1 MQRRDFLTLPTAAGL
16 AAAEAA
22 FAAAAAKSGDLP
34 QYRVQSSYKP
44 AAQPGMPGPFPGRV
58 VDVHAAASIDPAND
72 KADPAVVAE
81 MMKQG
86 MLALTGEKDLRSAWR
101 RFIEPADVVGIKLNC
116 SGAPKICSHPVVVA
130 EIAKQLIA
138 SGVKPQN
145 ITCFERFQDQVDTA
159 KYPQFL
165 PAGVNVWAAS
175 SGRDNINGYDPRTYV
190 EVDFFGE
197 DDTRSNLVRPIAERF
212 TKIINVPNMKD
223 HGASGV
229 TGCLKN
235 IAYGS
240 FHNVARSHRFEK
252 TNTFS
257 FIGTLA
263 AVEPLRSRTVLQ
275 IMDGLKGI
283 WHGGPFQHADRF
295 GFYPAR
301 LMFGTDPVAVDRL
314 LTDVIED
321 KRKAEGAISVF
332 NRSMDYVK
340 KGDFR
345 KDPNTNNFIR
355 EPGHIEYA
363 GGLGLGVFD
372 KAKIKRTEIRL

>member
-1 MQRRDFLTLPTAAGL
+1 MQRRDFLTLPSVAGVAL
-16 AAAEAA
+16 AAP
-22 FAAAAAKSGDLP
+22 KMDGLP
-34 QYRVQSSYKP
+34 QYRVQSSYK
-44 AAQPGMPGPFPGRV
+44 AAAMPGMPGPFPGQV
-58 VDVHAAASIDPAND
+58 VNVHAAKSIDPATD
-72 KADPAVVAE
+72 TVDPVVVAE

-86 MLALTGEKDLRSAWR
+86 MLALTGEKDYRAAWR
-101 RFIEPADVVGIKLNC
+101 RFIDPKDVVGIKLNC

-138 SGVKPQN
+138 TGVPAKN
-145 ITCFERFQDQVDTA
+145 ITCYERFQDQVNSA
-159 KYPQFL
+159 KYPQYL
-165 PAGVNVWAAS
+165 PEGVNVWAAS
-175 SGRDNINGYDPRTYV
+175 STRDAINGYDPRTYV

-223 HGASGV
+223 HGAAGV

-263 AVEPLRSRTVLQ
+263 NVEPLRSRTVLQ
-275 IMDGLKGI
+275 IMDGLKAV
-283 WHGGPFQHADRF
+283 WHGGPFLHADKF
-295 GFYPAR
+295 KFYPAR
-301 LMFGTDPVAVDRL
+301 MMFGTDPVAMDRL

-332 NRSMDYVK
+332 NRSMDHVK
-340 KGDFR
+340 KADFR

-355 EPGHIEYA
+355 EPGHIEFA
-363 GGLGLGVFD
+363 AGLGLGVFD
-372 KAKIKRTEIRL
+372 IAKIKLKEISL

>member
-1 MQRRDFLTLPTAAGL
+1 
-16 AAAEAA
+16 
-22 FAAAAAKSGDLP
+22 
-34 QYRVQSSYKP
+34 
-44 AAQPGMPGPFPGRV
+44 
-58 VDVHAAASIDPAND
+58 
-72 KADPAVVAE
+72 
-81 MMKQG
+81 
-86 MLALTGEKDLRSAWR
+86 
-101 RFIEPADVVGIKLNC
+101 
-116 SGAPKICSHPVVVA
+116 VVVA

-138 SGVKPQN
+138 TGVPAKN
-145 ITCFERFQDQVDTA
+145 ITCYERFQDQVDSA
-159 KYPQFL
+159 KYPKYL
-165 PAGVNVWAAS
+165 PEGVQVWAAS
-175 SGRDNINGYDPRTYV
+175 STRDAINGYDPRTYV

-223 HGASGV
+223 HGAAGV

-263 AVEPLRSRTVLQ
+263 NVEPLRSRTVLQ
-275 IMDGLKGI
+275 IMDGLKAV
-283 WHGGPFQHADRF
+283 WHGGPFLHADKF
-295 GFYPAR
+295 KFYPAR
-301 LMFGTDPVAVDRL
+301 MMFGTDPVAMDRL

-332 NRSMDYVK
+332 NRSMDHVK
-340 KGDFR
+340 KADFR

-355 EPGHIEYA
+355 EPGHIEFA
-363 GGLGLGVFD
+363 AGLGLGVFD
-372 KAKIKRTEIRL
+372 IAKIKLKEISL

>member
-1 MQRRDFLTLPTAAGL
+1 MAAPKSDGLPL
-16 AAAEAA
+16 
-22 FAAAAAKSGDLP
+22 
-34 QYRVQSSYKP
+34 YRVQSSYAP
-44 AAQPGMPGPFPGRV
+44 AAKPGMPGPYPGRV
-58 VDVHAAASIDPAND
+58 VNVHSANSIDPATDTVN
-72 KADPAVVAE
+72 PVVVAE

-86 MLALTGEKDLRSAWR
+86 LLALTGEKDYRDAWR
-101 RFIEPADVVGIKLNC
+101 RFIDPKDVVGIKLNC

-138 SGVKPQN
+138 TGVQAKN
-145 ITCFERFQDQVDTA
+145 ITCYERFQDQVTSVHYP
-159 KYPQFL
+159 KYL
-165 PAGVNVWAAS
+165 PDGVNVWAAS
-175 SGRDNINGYDPRTYV
+175 SLRDAINGYDPRTYV

-197 DDTRSNLVRPIAERF
+197 DDTRSNLVRMISERF

-223 HGASGV
+223 HGAAGV

-263 AVEPLRSRTVLQ
+263 NVEPLRSRTVLQ
-275 IMDGLKGI
+275 IMDGLKAV
-283 WHGGPFQHADRF
+283 WHGGPFLHADKFR
-295 GFYPAR
+295 FYPQR
-301 LMFGTDPVAVDRL
+301 MMFGTDPVAMDRL
-314 LTDVIED
+314 LIDIIED

-332 NRSMDYVK
+332 NRSMDNVK

-355 EPGHIEYA
+355 EPGHIEFA

-372 KAKIKRTEIRL
+372 KAKIQLKDIKL

>member
-1 MQRRDFLTLPTAAGL
+1 MQRRDFLTLPSVAGVAL
-16 AAAEAA
+16 AAP
-22 FAAAAAKSGDLP
+22 KMDGLP
-34 QYRVQSSYKP
+34 QYRVQSSYK
-44 AAQPGMPGPFPGRV
+44 AAAMPGMPGPYPGQV
-58 VDVHAAASIDPAND
+58 VNVHAAKSIDPATD
-72 KADPAVVAE
+72 TVDPVVVAE

-86 MLALTGEKDLRSAWR
+86 MLALTGEKDYRAAWR
-101 RFIEPADVVGIKLNC
+101 RFIDPKDVVGIKLNC

-138 SGVKPQN
+138 TGVPAKN
-145 ITCFERFQDQVDTA
+145 ITCYERFQDQVDSA
-159 KYPQFL
+159 KYPKYL
-165 PAGVNVWAAS
+165 PEGVNVWAAS
-175 SGRDNINGYDPRTYV
+175 STRDAINGYDPRTYV

-223 HGASGV
+223 HGAAGV

-263 AVEPLRSRTVLQ
+263 SVEPLRSRTVLQ
-275 IMDGLKGI
+275 IMDGLKAV
-283 WHGGPFQHADRF
+283 WHGGPFLHADKF
-295 GFYPAR
+295 KFYPAR
-301 LMFGTDPVAVDRL
+301 MMFGTDPVAMDRL

-340 KGDFR
+340 KADFR
-345 KDPNTNNFIR
+345 KDPNTNNFVR
-355 EPGHIEYA
+355 EPGHIEFA
-363 GGLGLGVFD
+363 AGLGLGVFD
-372 KAKIKRTEIRL
+372 KAKIKLKEISL

>member
-1 MQRRDFLTLPTAAGL
+1 MDG
-16 AAAEAA
+16 
-22 FAAAAAKSGDLP
+22 LP
-34 QYRVQSSYKP
+34 QYRVQSSYK
-44 AAQPGMPGPFPGRV
+44 AAAMPGMPGPYPGQV
-58 VDVHAAASIDPAND
+58 VNVHAAKSIDPATD
-72 KADPAVVAE
+72 TVDPVVVAE

-86 MLALTGEKDLRSAWR
+86 MLALTGEKDYRAAWR
-101 RFIEPADVVGIKLNC
+101 RFINPKDVVGIKLNC
-116 SGAPKICSHPVVVA
+116 SGAPKICSNPVVVA

-138 SGVKPQN
+138 TGVPAKN
-145 ITCFERFQDQVDTA
+145 ITCYERFQDQVDSA
-159 KYPQFL
+159 KYPKYL
-165 PAGVNVWAAS
+165 PEGVQVWAAS
-175 SGRDNINGYDPRTYV
+175 STRDAINGYDPRTYV

-223 HGASGV
+223 HGAAGV

-263 AVEPLRSRTVLQ
+263 NVEPLRSRTVLQ
-275 IMDGLKGI
+275 IMDGLKAV
-283 WHGGPFQHADRF
+283 WHGGPFLHADKF
-295 GFYPAR
+295 KFYPAR
-301 LMFGTDPVAVDRL
+301 MMFGTDPVAMDRL

-332 NRSMDYVK
+332 NRSMDHVK
-340 KGDFR
+340 KADFR

-355 EPGHIEYA
+355 EPGHIEFA
-363 GGLGLGVFD
+363 AGLGLGVFD
-372 KAKIKRTEIRL
+372 IAKIKLKEISL

>member
-1 MQRRDFLTLPTAAGL
+1 MQRRDFLTLPSVAGVAL
-16 AAAEAA
+16 AAP
-22 FAAAAAKSGDLP
+22 KMDGLP
-34 QYRVQSSYKP
+34 QYRVQSSYK
-44 AAQPGMPGPFPGRV
+44 AAAMPGMPGPFPGQV
-58 VDVHAAASIDPAND
+58 VNVHAAKSIDPATD
-72 KADPAVVAE
+72 TVDPVVVAE

-86 MLALTGEKDLRSAWR
+86 MLALTGEKDYRAAWR
-101 RFIEPADVVGIKLNC
+101 RFINPKDVVGIKLNC
-116 SGAPKICSHPVVVA
+116 SGAPKICSNPVVVA

-138 SGVKPQN
+138 TGVPAKN
-145 ITCFERFQDQVDTA
+145 ITCYERFQDQVDSA
-159 KYPQFL
+159 KYPKYL
-165 PAGVNVWAAS
+165 PEGVQVWAAS
-175 SGRDNINGYDPRTYV
+175 STRDAINGYDPRTYV

-223 HGASGV
+223 HGAAGV

-263 AVEPLRSRTVLQ
+263 NVEPLRSRTVLQ
-275 IMDGLKGI
+275 IMDGLKAV
-283 WHGGPFQHADRF
+283 WHGGPFLHADKF
-295 GFYPAR
+295 KFYPAR
-301 LMFGTDPVAVDRL
+301 MMFGTDPVAMDRL

-332 NRSMDYVK
+332 NRSMDHVK
-340 KGDFR
+340 KADFR

-355 EPGHIEYA
+355 EPGHIEFA
-363 GGLGLGVFD
+363 AGLGLGVFD
-372 KAKIKRTEIRL
+372 IAKIKLKEISL

>member
-1 MQRRDFLTLPTAAGL
+1 MQRRDFLTLPSLAGAAL
-16 AAAEAA
+16 AAPKAE
-22 FAAAAAKSGDLP
+22 DLP
-34 QYRVQSSYKP
+34 HYSIHTSYKP
-44 AAQPGMPGPFPGRV
+44 AAQPGMPGPFPGKV
-58 VDVHAAASIDPAND
+58 VNVHAATSIDPETD
-72 KADPAVVAE
+72 KVDPAVVAE

-86 MLALTGEKDLRSAWR
+86 MLALTGEKDYRDAWR
-101 RFIEPADVVGIKLNC
+101 RFIDPKDTVGIKLNC

-130 EIAKQLIA
+130 EICKQLIA
-138 SGVKPQN
+138 NGVAAKN
-145 ITCFERFQDQVDTA
+145 ITCYERFQDQVTSA
-159 KYPQFL
+159 KYPQYL
-165 PAGVNVWAAS
+165 PEGVNVWAAS
-175 SGRDNINGYDPRTYV
+175 SLRDAINGYDPRTYV

-252 TNTFS
+252 TNTYS

-263 AVEPLRSRTVLQ
+263 SVEPLRSRTVLQ
-275 IMDGLKGI
+275 IMDGLKGV
-283 WHGGPFQHADRF
+283 WHGGPFLHQPQFR
-295 GFYPAR
+295 FYPAR
-301 LMFGTDPVAVDRL
+301 MMFGTDPVAIDRL
-314 LTDVIED
+314 LIDVIED

-355 EPGHIEYA
+355 EPGHIEFA

-372 KAKIKRTEIRL
+372 KSKIKLKEIRL

>member
-1 MQRRDFLTLPTAAGL
+1 MQRRDFLTLPSVAGVAL
-16 AAAEAA
+16 AAP
-22 FAAAAAKSGDLP
+22 KMDGLP
-34 QYRVQSSYKP
+34 QYRVQSSYK
-44 AAQPGMPGPFPGRV
+44 AAAMPGMPGPFPGQV
-58 VDVHAAASIDPAND
+58 VNVHAAKSIDPATD
-72 KADPAVVAE
+72 TVDPVVVAE

-86 MLALTGEKDLRSAWR
+86 MLALTGEKDYRAAWR
-101 RFIEPADVVGIKLNC
+101 RFIDPKDVVGIKLNC

-130 EIAKQLIA
+130 EIAKPLIA
-138 SGVKPQN
+138 TGVPAKN
-145 ITCFERFQDQVDTA
+145 ITCYERFQDQVDSA
-159 KYPQFL
+159 KYPKYL
-165 PAGVNVWAAS
+165 PEGVQVWAAS
-175 SGRDNINGYDPRTYV
+175 STRDAINGYDPRTYV

-223 HGASGV
+223 HGAAGV

-263 AVEPLRSRTVLQ
+263 NVEPLRSRTVLQ
-275 IMDGLKGI
+275 IMDGLKAV
-283 WHGGPFQHADRF
+283 WHGGPFLHADKF
-295 GFYPAR
+295 KFYPAR
-301 LMFGTDPVAVDRL
+301 MMFGTDPVAMDRL

-332 NRSMDYVK
+332 NRSMDHVK
-340 KGDFR
+340 KADFR

-355 EPGHIEYA
+355 EPGHIEFA
-363 GGLGLGVFD
+363 AGLGLGVFD
-372 KAKIKRTEIRL
+372 IAKIKLKEISL

>member
-1 MQRRDFLTLPTAAGL
+1 MQRRDFLTLPSVAGAAL
-16 AAAEAA
+16 AAPKADE
-22 FAAAAAKSGDLP
+22 LP
-34 QYRVQSSYKP
+34 KYRVQSSYKA

-58 VDVHAAASIDPAND
+58 VNVHAAKSISPETDKVDPA
-72 KADPAVVAE
+72 AVAE

-86 MLALTGEKDLRSAWR
+86 MLALTGDKDLRDSWR
-101 RFIEPADVVGIKLNC
+101 RFIQPNDVVGIKLNC

-138 SGVKPQN
+138 IGVPARN
-145 ITCFERFQDQVDTA
+145 ITCFERFKDQIDTV
-159 KYPQFL
+159 KYPQYL
-165 PAGVNVWAAS
+165 PEGVNVWAAS
-175 SGRDNINGYDPRTYV
+175 SGRDAINGYDPRTYV

-275 IMDGLKGI
+275 IMDGLKGV
-283 WHGGPFQHADRF
+283 WHGGPFLHADRF
-295 GFYPAR
+295 KFYPAR
-301 LMFGTDPVAVDRL
+301 MMFGTDPVAIDRL
-314 LTDVIED
+314 LTDIIEE

-345 KDPNTNNFIR
+345 KDPNTNNFVR
-355 EPGHIEYA
+355 EPGHIEFA

-372 KAKIKRTEIRL
+372 KSKITLKEITL

>member
-1 MQRRDFLTLPTAAGL
+1 MQRRDFLTLPSVAGVAMAAPKMDG
-16 AAAEAA
+16 
-22 FAAAAAKSGDLP
+22 LP
-34 QYRVQSSYKP
+34 QYRVQSSYK
-44 AAQPGMPGPFPGRV
+44 AAAMPGMPGPYPGQV
-58 VDVHAAASIDPAND
+58 VNVHAAKSIDPATD
-72 KADPAVVAE
+72 TVDPVVVAE

-86 MLALTGEKDLRSAWR
+86 MLALTGEKDYRAAWR
-101 RFIEPADVVGIKLNC
+101 RFINPKDVVGIKLNC
-116 SGAPKICSHPVVVA
+116 SGAPKICSNPVVVA

-138 SGVKPQN
+138 TGVPAKN
-145 ITCFERFQDQVDTA
+145 ITCYERFQDQVDSA
-159 KYPQFL
+159 KYPKYL
-165 PAGVNVWAAS
+165 PEGVQVWAAS
-175 SGRDNINGYDPRTYV
+175 STRDAINGYDPRTYV

-223 HGASGV
+223 HGAAGV

-263 AVEPLRSRTVLQ
+263 NVEPLRSRTVLQ
-275 IMDGLKGI
+275 IMDGLKAV
-283 WHGGPFQHADRF
+283 WHGGPFLHADKF
-295 GFYPAR
+295 KFYPAR
-301 LMFGTDPVAVDRL
+301 MMFGTDPVAMDRL

-332 NRSMDYVK
+332 NRSMDHVK
-340 KGDFR
+340 KADFR

-355 EPGHIEYA
+355 EPGHIEFA
-363 GGLGLGVFD
+363 AGLGLGVFD
-372 KAKIKRTEIRL
+372 IAKIKLKEISL

>member
-1 MQRRDFLTLPTAAGL
+1 MQRRDFLTLPSVAGVAMAAPKMDG
-16 AAAEAA
+16 
-22 FAAAAAKSGDLP
+22 LP
-34 QYRVQSSYKP
+34 QYRVQSSYKS
-44 AAQPGMPGPFPGRV
+44 AAMPGMPGPFPGQV
-58 VDVHAAASIDPAND
+58 VNVHAAKSIDPATD
-72 KADPAVVAE
+72 TVDPVVVAE

-86 MLALTGEKDLRSAWR
+86 MLALTGEKDYRAAWR
-101 RFIEPADVVGIKLNC
+101 RFIDPKDVVGIKLNC

-138 SGVKPQN
+138 TGVPAKN
-145 ITCFERFQDQVDTA
+145 ITCYERFQDQVNSA
-159 KYPQFL
+159 KYPQYL
-165 PAGVNVWAAS
+165 PDGVNVWAAS
-175 SGRDNINGYDPRTYV
+175 STRDAINGYDPRTYV

-223 HGASGV
+223 HGAAGV

-263 AVEPLRSRTVLQ
+263 SVEPLRSRTVLQ
-275 IMDGLKGI
+275 IMDGLKAV
-283 WHGGPFQHADRF
+283 WHGGPFLHADKF
-295 GFYPAR
+295 KFYPAR
-301 LMFGTDPVAVDRL
+301 MMFGTDPVAMDRL

-340 KGDFR
+340 KADFR
-345 KDPNTNNFIR
+345 KDPNTNNFVR
-355 EPGHIEYA
+355 EPGHIEFA

-372 KAKIKRTEIRL
+372 KAKIKLKEISL

>member
-1 MQRRDFLTLPTAAGL
+1 MQRRDFLTLPSVAGVAL
-16 AAAEAA
+16 AAP
-22 FAAAAAKSGDLP
+22 KMDGLP
-34 QYRVQSSYKP
+34 QYRVQSSYK
-44 AAQPGMPGPFPGRV
+44 AAAMPGMPGPFPGQV
-58 VDVHAAASIDPAND
+58 VNVHAAKSIDPATD
-72 KADPAVVAE
+72 TVDPVVVAE

-86 MLALTGEKDLRSAWR
+86 MLALTGEKDYRAAWR
-101 RFIEPADVVGIKLNC
+101 RFIDPKDVVGIKLNC

-130 EIAKQLIA
+130 EIAKQLLA
-138 SGVKPQN
+138 TGVPAKN
-145 ITCFERFQDQVDTA
+145 ITCYERFQDQVDSA
-159 KYPQFL
+159 KYPKYL
-165 PAGVNVWAAS
+165 PEGVQVWAAS
-175 SGRDNINGYDPRTYV
+175 STRDAINGYDPRTYV

-223 HGASGV
+223 HGAAGV

-263 AVEPLRSRTVLQ
+263 NVEPLRSRTVLQ
-275 IMDGLKGI
+275 IMDGLKAV
-283 WHGGPFQHADRF
+283 WHGGPFLHADKF
-295 GFYPAR
+295 KFYPAR
-301 LMFGTDPVAVDRL
+301 MMFGTDPVAMDRL

-332 NRSMDYVK
+332 NRSMDHVK
-340 KGDFR
+340 KADFR

-355 EPGHIEYA
+355 EPGHIEFA

-372 KAKIKRTEIRL
+372 IAKIKLKEISL

>member
-22 FAAAAAKSGDLP
+22 FAAAAKAGDLP

-44 AAQPGMPGPFPGRV
+44 APQPGMPGPFPGRV
-58 VDVHAAASIDPAND
+58 VNVHAGASIDPATG
-72 KADPAVVAE
+72 KANPAVVAE

-86 MLALTGEKDLRSAWR
+86 MLALTGEKDPRAAWR
-101 RFIEPADVVGIKLNC
+101 RFFEPNDVVGIKLNC

-138 SGVKPQN
+138 SGVKAHN
-145 ITCFERFQDQVDTA
+145 ITCYERFHDQVNTV
-159 KYPQFL
+159 KYPQYL
-165 PAGVNVWAAS
+165 PPGVNVWAAS
-175 SGRDNINGYDPRTYV
+175 SGRDAINNYDPRTYV

-252 TNTFS
+252 TNTYS

-301 LMFGTDPVAVDRL
+301 LMFGTDPVALDRL

-332 NRSMDYVK
+332 NRSMDYVN

-345 KDPNTNNFIR
+345 KDPNSNNFIR

-363 GGLGLGVFD
+363 SGLGLGVFD